1 MSRKHKTDAFLR
13 SGHQPATRLTHL
25 GNAPFDNHGI
35 VNPPV
40 YHASTV
46 LFPSL
51 RALRQ
56 AIADP
61 YGGTYYGRMGTPTS
75 AAFETAVAALEG
87 GDQAV
92 ATSSGLAAITCALLA
107 FLSAGDD
114 ILVADTVYQPTRKF
128 CDGVLRSLGVGV
140 RYYDPLIGRGIAD
153 LVNPQTRVIFMESPG
168 SLTFEVQDIAAIVEV
183 AQRQNCITMIDN
195 TWATPLGLCPFDH
208 GVDVSI
214 QAATK
219 YIVGHADA
227 MLGAIIC
234 RQEHF
239 QRIKTMVT
247 MLGNAPGPD
256 DCYLGLR
263 GLRTLDVR
271 LPRHAENG
279 LALAEWLQK
288 RSEVS
293 RILHPAWPGDQG
305 YDLWRR
311 DFHAACGLFS
321 CQLHPCSQI
330 ALAAFLDRL
339 ELFGMGFS
347 WGGYESLI
355 LPVDPRQ
362 CRSATIWEAKGPL
375 LRIHAGLED
384 IGDLKADLAA
394 GFDRMA
400 AA

>member
-1 MSRKHKTDAFLR
+1 MSRKKKTGAFPD
-13 SGHQPATRLTHL
+13 SGYRPATRLTHL
-25 GNAPFDNHGI
+25 GNTPFDNHGI
-35 VNPPV
+35 INPPV

-51 RALRQ
+51 KALRQ

-61 YGGTYYGRMGTPTS
+61 FGGTYYGRMGTPTS
-75 AAFETAVAALEG
+75 AAFETAVAAMEG

-114 ILVADTVYQPTRKF
+114 ILVTDTAYQPTRKF
-128 CDGVLRSLGVGV
+128 CDGVLRPLGVGV
-140 RYYDPLIGRGIAD
+140 RYYDPLVGSGITD
-153 LVNPQTRVIFMESPG
+153 LLNPRTRVIFMESPG
-168 SLTFEVQDIAAIVEV
+168 SLTFEVQDIAAIVEA
-183 AQRQNCITMIDN
+183 AQKQGCITIIDN
-195 TWATPLGLCPFDH
+195 TWATPLGLRPLDC
-208 GVDVSI
+208 GVDISI
-214 QAATK
+214 QSATK
-219 YIVGHADA
+219 YIVGHTDA

-239 QRIKTMVT
+239 SKIKTMVT

-279 LALAEWLQK
+279 LILAEWLQQ
-288 RSEVS
+288 RREVAA
-293 RILHPAWPGDQG
+293 IFHPALPGDRG
-305 YDLWRR
+305 HHLWQR
-311 DFHAACGLFS
+311 DFRAACGLFS
-321 CQLHPCSQI
+321 CQLHPCSQT
-330 ALAAFLDRL
+330 ALAAFLDGL
-339 ELFGMGFS
+339 ALFGMGFS

-362 CRSATIWEAKGPL
+362 CRTATAWEAEGPL
-375 LRIHAGLED
+375 LRVHSGLED
-384 IGDLKADLAA
+384 IADLKADLAA

-400 AA
+400 KA

>member
-1 MSRKHKTDAFLR
+1 MRSKDKTDSF
-13 SGHQPATRLTHL
+13 SGSDYRPATRLTHL
-25 GNAPFDNHGI
+25 GNAAFDNHGI
-35 VNPPV
+35 INPPV

-46 LFPSL
+46 LFPNL
-51 RALRQ
+51 KALRQ

-61 YGGTYYGRMGTPTS
+61 YGQTYYGRMGTPTS
-75 AAFETAVAALEG
+75 AAFETALGDMEG
-87 GDQAV
+87 GQAV

-114 ILVADTVYQPTRKF
+114 ILVADTVYQPTRQF
-128 CDGVLRSLGVGV
+128 CDNVLRPLGIVV
-140 RYYDPLIGRGIAD
+140 RYYDPLVGGGIAG
-153 LVNPQTRVIFMESPG
+153 LLNKRTKVVFMESPG
-168 SLTFEVQDIAAIVEV
+168 SLTFEVQDIPALVDAARK
-183 AQRQNCITMIDN
+183 QGCITIMDN
-195 TWATPLGLCPFDH
+195 TWATPLGLRPLEY
-208 GVDVSI
+208 GVDISL
-214 QAATK
+214 QSATK

-234 RQEHF
+234 RAEHF
-239 QRIKTMVT
+239 RRIKTMVT

-279 LALAEWLQK
+279 LALAEWLSQ
-288 RSEVS
+288 RREVA
-293 RILHPAWPGDQG
+293 RIFHPAMPGDRG

-311 DFHAACGLFS
+311 DFRAACGLFA
-321 CQLHPCSQI
+321 CQLGPCSQT

-339 ELFGMGFS
+339 ALFGMGFS

-355 LPVDPRQ
+355 LPVDPGQ
-362 CRSATIWEAKGPL
+362 CRTATSWHAGGPL

-384 IGDLKADLAA
+384 IDDLKADLAA
-394 GFDRMA
+394 GFERMA
-400 AA
+400 AV